1 VFRRA
6 KSLPITRF
14 IKRRKLSEEKKQMS
28 DQTHIHTNN
37 NLFIITGGP
46 GAGKTTT
53 LLELGKLGF
62 QHLPEVA
69 RQIIQEQVRD
79 HGTALPWADREHYAH
94 LMLQR
99 SIQSY
104 REHTNVS
111 RATFADRGIPDTLAY
126 ARLIQFAGQDVIRA
140 ACDRYRYAKRVF
152 VAPPWREIYVTD
164 QERKQ
169 DFREAED
176 TYQQLK
182 EAYQECN
189 YDLTELPRSSPRDRA
204 EFILTQLAIPR

>member
-1 VFRRA
+1 LSKGRR
-6 KSLPITRF
+6 
-14 IKRRKLSEEKKQMS
+14 LSEEKKQMS

-53 LLELGKLGF
+53 LLELERLGF
-62 QHLPEVA
+62 PHLPEVA

-79 HGTALPWADREHYAH
+79 HGTALPWADRVRYTR

-99 SIQSY
+99 SIDSY
-104 REHTNVS
+104 REHAHLS
-111 RATFADRGIPDTLAY
+111 RTTFVDRGIPDTLAY
-126 ARLIQFAGQDVIRA
+126 ARLIQFAGQDVILN

-152 VAPPWREIYVTD
+152 IAPPWQEIYATD

-169 DFREAED
+169 DFREAES
-176 TYQQLK
+176 TYEQLAK
-182 EAYQECN
+182 VYQECN
-189 YDLTELPRSSPRDRA
+189 YDLIELPRSSPRDRA
-204 EFILTQLAIPR
+204 EFILTQLAILR